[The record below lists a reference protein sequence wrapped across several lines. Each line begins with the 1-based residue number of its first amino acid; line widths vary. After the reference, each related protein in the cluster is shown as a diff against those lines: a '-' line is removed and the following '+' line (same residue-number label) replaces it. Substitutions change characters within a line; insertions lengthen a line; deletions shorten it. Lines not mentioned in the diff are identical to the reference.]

1 MRALHMLLSRPVLTA
16 AAVAVLIG
24 GAGVAH
30 AAGPMIDWD
39 PAYVWQT
46 GGTPTNLP
54 AGGELKVVGIISH
67 FDNPLGDLN
76 ANDPTKEYTFYV
88 HGMTS
93 LGTVVSGPPTLTL
106 YETHYTGGTIE
117 IYEDTTP
124 EPATFAPNPP
134 NATVPAYFTDG
145 TLLLSGTVSN
155 MTVQSNNFTPL
166 QTGNMEGDITWTGGS
181 LLTRTYGAGTTKCP
195 GLFTGGITWRSTVVP
210 AGYLFRH
217 AGKIDL
223 QCVVAAKGST
233 WGRLKQLYR

>member
-1 MRALHMLLSRPVLTA
+1 MRALHTFLSRPAIAA
-16 AAVAVLIG
+16 AAVAVLLG
-24 GAGVAH
+24 GTSLAH

-54 AGGELKVVGIISH
+54 VGGELKVVGIISR

-76 ANDPTKEYTFYV
+76 ANDPSKEYTFYI
-88 HGMTS
+88 HGMIS
-93 LGTVVSGPPTLTL
+93 QGTVASGPAAFTL

-134 NATVPAYFTDG
+134 NATVPSYFTDG
-145 TLLLSGTVSN
+145 TLILAGNMSN
-155 MTVQSNNFTPL
+155 MTVQTNNFTPL
-166 QTGNMEGDITWTGGS
+166 KTGNIEGDILWTGGT

-195 GLFTGGITWRSTVVP
+195 GLFTGGATWNSSVVP
-210 AGYLFRH
+210 QGYLFRH

-223 QCVVAAKGST
+223 QCAVAAKGST
-233 WGRLKQLYR
+233 WGRIKQLYR